1 MDPTRTRMIMVSG
14 PIASGK
20 STIARRAAV
29 PARVAGW
36 SVVLTDLDTVAEMAL
51 PSLADWEW
59 AHRAHAALVGCWLRS
74 GIDLII
80 DEGTCNRHE
89 VDMILNQ
96 VPDGTEVRHVVL
108 VADYEHSLARAQG
121 DASRGISR
129 DPQFLRADHHRFQLE
144 LSRLPCDLLLTVE
157 GMGVEE
163 LSQQILTLLDGPEL
177 PGRTA

>member
-1 MDPTRTRMIMVSG
+1 MIMVSG

-20 STIARRAAV
+20 STIARRAAEM
-29 PARVAGW
+29 ARVAGW

-89 VDMILNQ
+89 VDMILN
-96 VPDGTEVRHVVL
+96 
-108 VADYEHSLARAQG
+108 
-121 DASRGISR
+121 
-129 DPQFLRADHHRFQLE
+129 
-144 LSRLPCDLLLTVE
+144 
-157 GMGVEE
+157 
-163 LSQQILTLLDGPEL
+163 
-177 PGRTA
+177 